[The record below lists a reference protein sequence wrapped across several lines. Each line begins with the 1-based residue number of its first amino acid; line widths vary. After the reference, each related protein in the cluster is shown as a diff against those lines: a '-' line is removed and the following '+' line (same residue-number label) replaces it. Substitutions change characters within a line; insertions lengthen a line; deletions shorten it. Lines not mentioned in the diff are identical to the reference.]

1 MRRVR
6 KILLKENIALQSKF
20 RIAETDTFLKEI
32 EKIEYKRLYKKIK
45 EYVYPIL
52 KRNPYYGPNIK
63 RLKGRYTDFY
73 RFRIRDYRLFYTIDN
88 KEIIIFIIAIKHR
101 KDAYE

>member
-1 MRRVR
+1 
-6 KILLKENIALQSKF
+6 LQSNF
-20 RIAETDTFLKEI
+20 RIAETDIFLKTI
-32 EKIEYKRLYKKIK
+32 EKNEYKKLYKKIK

-63 RLKGRYTDFY
+63 RLKGRYSEFY

-88 KEIIIFIIAIKHR
+88 DKIIIFIIAIKHR
-101 KDAYE
+101 KNAYE

>member
-1 MRRVR
+1 M
-6 KILLKENIALQSKF
+6 QSKF
-20 RIAETDTFLKEI
+20 RIAETDTFLKEM
-32 EKIEYKRLYKKIK
+32 KKTEYNRLYKKIK

-63 RLKGRYTDFY
+63 RLKGKYSEFY

-88 KEIIIFIIAIKHR
+88 EEIIIFIITIKHR